1 MLFFPRLQIVSPSLF
16 FACVLEGG
24 GGGRRDGAGQSAWKG
39 YLERGVCGCAWKC
52 GSGSS
57 SLDSALP
64 LAFVIV
70 FFLQVHP
77 LFQFPSLMLHHI
89 HSSGED
95 DLLEQIFLSTMRKE
109 VYWVGKGVLLS
120 MSSIDGERQTMFW
133 IP

>member
-57 SLDSALP
+57 SLDCTLP

-70 FFLQVHP
+70 LFLQVHP

-95 DLLEQIFLSTMRKE
+95 DLLEQIFLSTMWKGA
-109 VYWVGKGVLLS
+109 YWVGKGVLLS